1 MFCNSS
7 SIVDHLYCTV
17 ALARTPMFC
26 FTQPKKEEEAIML
39 DFAKAGDYGRRRGLI
54 QDETLGG
61 WCNEDLARSQTRPAI
76 PLP

>member
-1 MFCNSS
+1 
-7 SIVDHLYCTV
+7 
-17 ALARTPMFC
+17 
-26 FTQPKKEEEAIML
+26 ML